1 MRYLPIS
8 LLLLVWACASYPE
21 RNDFQLVETSNATV
35 TNPYFSNL
43 DKDYVYK
50 ADIDLYKK
58 TFSGILVLKKLGV
71 RHHRVVFTTELGN
84 TIFDF
89 SFWDDD
95 FIVNHILPEMN
106 KKIVIN
112 LLKRDFR
119 TLVTENVSILNT
131 FTSQDEFIFETEI
144 DERVN
149 YYHTVAGNLEKIV
162 QTKNRKKK
170 VAFIFS
176 AVHAEVAKNIQI
188 LHHNIKLSIRLKA
201 I

>member
-21 RNDFQLVETSNATV
+21 RNNFQSVETSNASV
-35 TNPYFSNL
+35 TNPYFSNP

-58 TFSGILVLKKLGV
+58 TFSGLLIFKKLGA
-71 RHHRVVFTTELGN
+71 RHHRVVFATELGN

-89 SFWDDD
+89 SIKDSD
-95 FIVNHILPEMN
+95 FIVNHILPEIN
-106 KKIVIN
+106 KKMVVN
-112 LLKRDFR
+112 LLKKDFR
-119 TLVTENVSILNT
+119 TLVTENLPVLKT
-131 FTSQDEFIFETEI
+131 FASQNEYVFETEI
-144 DERVN
+144 DEQAH
-149 YYHTVAGNLEKIV
+149 YYHTIAGKLERIV
-162 QTKNRKKK
+162 QTKNQKKK
-170 VAFIFS
+170 VTFIFS

>member
-8 LLLLVWACASYPE
+8 LLFLIWACASYPE
-21 RNDFQLVETSNATV
+21 RNNFQSVETSNGSI
-35 TNPYFSNL
+35 TNPYFSNPK
-43 DKDYVYK
+43 KDYVYK

-58 TFSGILVLKKLGV
+58 NFSGILVLKKLGV

-89 SFWDDD
+89 SFSDDD
-95 FIVNHILPEMN
+95 FIVNHVLRDIN

-112 LLKRDFR
+112 LLKKDFR
-119 TLVTENVSILNT
+119 TLITENPSVLNR
-131 FTSQDEFIFETEI
+131 FASEDRFIFETEMAKGK
-144 DERVN
+144 N
-149 YYHTVAGNLEKIV
+149 YYFTIDRKLEKIV
-162 QTKNRKKK
+162 QTKNGKKK
-170 VAFIFS
+170 ASFIFS
-176 AVHAEVAKNIQI
+176 AVDAEVAKNIQI

>member
-8 LLLLVWACASYPE
+8 LLFLIWACASYPE
-21 RNDFQLVETSNATV
+21 RNNFQSVETSNGSI
-35 TNPYFSNL
+35 TNPYFSNSK
-43 DKDYVYK
+43 KDYVYK

-58 TFSGILVLKKLGV
+58 NFSGILVLKKLGV

-89 SFWDDD
+89 SFRDDD

-112 LLKRDFR
+112 LLRKDFKI
-119 TLVTENVSILNT
+119 LVMENPSVLNG
-131 FTSQDEFIFETEI
+131 FISKDRFIFETEMAKGK
-144 DERVN
+144 N
-149 YYHTVAGNLEKIV
+149 YYYTIDRKLEKIV
-162 QTKNRKKK
+162 QTKNGKKK
-170 VAFIFS
+170 VSFIFS
-176 AVHAEVAKNIQI
+176 SVDAEVAKNIQI